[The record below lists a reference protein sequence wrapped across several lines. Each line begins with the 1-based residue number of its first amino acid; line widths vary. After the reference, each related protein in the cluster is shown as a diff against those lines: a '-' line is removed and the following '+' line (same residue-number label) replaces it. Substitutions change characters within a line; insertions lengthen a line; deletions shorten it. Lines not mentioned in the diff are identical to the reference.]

1 MFRKKTVLRII
12 FVYIL
17 LTAGIYMFLESCS
30 NSYNRISKEKIV
42 PASIVINDNKA
53 SVSILESKFN
63 FSIKMF
69 LPKSKIYYVAY
80 TIASDDIRLMSYC
93 ISLMYDKL

>member
-53 SVSILESKFN
+53 SVSILESNFN

-69 LPKSKIYYVAY
+69 LPQSKIYYVAY

-93 ISLMYDKL
+93 ISLMHDKL